1 MNVSLTD
8 EQVRFI
14 EEKVKTGRYQTA
26 AEVVREGIRLLMD
39 HEADEQRR
47 FQAWRD
53 EVRRKIDAG
62 WDQATGGQLVD
73 GEDAFKRLEAKL
85 QAKRKPRT

>member
-14 EEKVKTGRYQTA
+14 EAKVKTGRYQTA

-39 HEADEQRR
+39 HEAEEQRR

-62 WDQATGGQLVD
+62 WDEAIEGKLVD
-73 GEDAFKRLEAKL
+73 GKDAFKRLEERLDAR
-85 QAKRKPRT
+85 RKPRR